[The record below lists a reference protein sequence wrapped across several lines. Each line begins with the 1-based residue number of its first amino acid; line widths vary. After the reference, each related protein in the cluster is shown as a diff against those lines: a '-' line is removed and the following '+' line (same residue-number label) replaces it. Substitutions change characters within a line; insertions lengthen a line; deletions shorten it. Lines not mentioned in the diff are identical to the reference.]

1 VTSRAPVEIGS
12 DFLGYRIEELIG
24 RGGMGVVYRAFD
36 LRLNRIVA
44 LKLVTP
50 ELARDERFRRRFT
63 RETEL
68 AMALEHPN
76 VVPIHD
82 AGDVDGRLYLAMRL
96 VDGTDL
102 RALLR
107 ADGPLDHARALAICR
122 QVANALDAAHA
133 KGLVHRD
140 VKPSNVLLD
149 PNEHVYL
156 ADFGLTRRLGE
167 QGAQPGDGRSLGTPA
182 YLAPEQIEGGSV
194 DGRTD
199 VYSLGCLL
207 FECLTGRAPFLR
219 DSRLAVAWAHLEEEP
234 PAASAANPQLPVAL
248 DAVLCKAMAK
258 DPDDR
263 NRTCAELVASAE
275 QALGVRRHSVLGRR
289 WAILSAAL
297 VLVVAAALAAVLA
310 TRGGVAARR
319 PAPVVVHANTVVR
332 LDPRTNAITRVVD
345 VGNNPMAAAAAGHSV
360 WTYNADDGSVTE
372 VDARSNE
379 SHTTMLHARPID
391 LGLFTG
397 PVLAA
402 DAGGA
407 WVVGVH
413 SSHGVLTRVRSAG
426 AGSRSFPLPIKP
438 KAVAVGAGAVWVLGK
453 GRRAAQLLRVD
464 PATGAVEARVLFP
477 RSSKV
482 STVAVGYGAVYVL
495 ATSTATLYRIDPRS
509 ATVIRRADYAGRA
522 GRILFVYRQL
532 WIPISDYAGGRMI
545 LADPRTLKVVDA
557 TSCCSLRQDADAA
570 AGYES
575 QWTNQT
581 PSGTT
586 VRWDAITHELAHVFR
601 VTDPPLYNGDCLTSI
616 AAGAGAVWVTVA
628 AARPADAAAATNWAC
643 PGRPQ

>member
-1 VTSRAPVEIGS
+1 MTSRTPVEIGS
-12 DFLGYRIEELIG
+12 DFLGYRIEEQIG

-182 YLAPEQIEGGSV
+182 YLAPEQIEGGPV

-207 FECLTGRAPFLR
+207 FECLTGRAPFVR

-234 PAASAANPQLPVAL
+234 PAASAADPELPVAL

-263 NRTCAELVASAE
+263 YRTCAELVASAE
-275 QALGVRRHSVLGRR
+275 QALGVRRQPVLGRR
-289 WAILSAAL
+289 WVILSVVL

-310 TRGGVAARR
+310 TRGGGA
-319 PAPVVVHANTVVR
+319 APVVVRANTVVR

-379 SHTTMLHARPID
+379 SHTTVLHAQPID

-402 DAGGA
+402 DGGGA

-426 AGSRSFPLPIKP
+426 AGSQEFPLDVRP

-453 GRRAAQLLRVD
+453 GRQGAQLLRVNA
-464 PATGAVEARVLFP
+464 ATGAVEARVRFP

-509 ATVIRRADYAGRA
+509 ATVIKRADFAGRA
-522 GRILFVYRQL
+522 GRILFIYRRL

-545 LADPRTLKVVDA
+545 LVDPRTLNVVKA
-557 TSCCSLRQDADAA
+557 TSCCSLLQDADAA

-575 QWTNQT
+575 QWTNET
-581 PSGTT
+581 VSGTT
-586 VRWDAITHELAHVFR
+586 VRWAAITQSLAHVFR
-601 VTDPPLYNGDCLTSI
+601 VTDPPLYGGDCLTSI

-628 AARPADAAAATNWAC
+628 AARPDDAAAATNWNC